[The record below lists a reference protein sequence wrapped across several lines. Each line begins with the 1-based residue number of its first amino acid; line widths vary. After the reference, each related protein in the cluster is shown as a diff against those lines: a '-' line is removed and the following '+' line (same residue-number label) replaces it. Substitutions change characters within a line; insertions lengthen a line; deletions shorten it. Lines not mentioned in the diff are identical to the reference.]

1 MISKRGR
8 FASIRGGILNCSFL
22 NNQKCDH
29 EVEKV
34 FIDGDFD
41 FDDDLGP
48 HFSQYPN
55 LKEFEV
61 REKNSRFVSHDGILY
76 MRLGEE
82 VSNSNIGTYCRY
94 NNRNGDVVNVEEG
107 LVLLCCPQSIN
118 KTDILIRKD
127 CTVIYGSALYG
138 CKLNSITIPDGIIM
152 ICSGAFVNVSVNKLI
167 VPKRQDI
174 LLSANHNNVNKDVI
188 IKCTGEDD
196 ESSDSICSFWREMIT
211 GEFWEK

>member
-1 MISKRGR
+1 MIQKRGKNII
-8 FASIRGGILNCSFL
+8 IRGGILNCSFMD
-22 NNQKCDH
+22 NQKCDH
-29 EVEKV
+29 EIEKIV
-34 FIDGDFD
+34 IDGGFD

-61 REKNSRFVSHDGILY
+61 RERNSRFVSHDGILY

-118 KTDILIRKD
+118 KTDILIHKD

-196 ESSDSICSFWREMIT
+196 ESSVSICSFWREMIT

>member
-8 FASIRGGILNCSFL
+8 FASIRGGILKCSFL

-34 FIDGDFD
+34 VIDGDFD

-94 NNRNGDVVNVEEG
+94 NNIPNRYYLTVYKHK
-107 LVLLCCPQSIN
+107 LSKIF
-118 KTDILIRKD
+118 TTSSTRK
-127 CTVIYGSALYG
+127 
-138 CKLNSITIPDGIIM
+138 
-152 ICSGAFVNVSVNKLI
+152 
-167 VPKRQDI
+167 
-174 LLSANHNNVNKDVI
+174 
-188 IKCTGEDD
+188 
-196 ESSDSICSFWREMIT
+196 
-211 GEFWEK
+211 